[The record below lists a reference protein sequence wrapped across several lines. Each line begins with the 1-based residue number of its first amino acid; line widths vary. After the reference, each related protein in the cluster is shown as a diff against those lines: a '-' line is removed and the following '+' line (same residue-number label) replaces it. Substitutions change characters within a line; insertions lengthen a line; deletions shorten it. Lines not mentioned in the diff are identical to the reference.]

1 MKFYMT
7 LAAGLLVATTATAN
21 TKSVLNSILDK
32 PFKNDIIT
40 DAVIKSDGTL
50 YGVRKGVKFEGTW
63 KLKGGKYC
71 REIPAYKL
79 SGCQKLKDVKDKSGK
94 VIGVEFLPK
103 GEKEGVK
110 YFFK

>member
-1 MKFYMT
+1 MKLIT
-7 LAAGLLVATTATAN
+7 TIAIGLCLSTAAHAN
-21 TKSVLNSILDK
+21 TKSILKSILDK
-32 PFKNDIIT
+32 PFKNDLVST
-40 DAVIKSDGTL
+40 AVINSNGTL
-50 YGVRKGVKFEGTW
+50 SGTRKGVSFSGTW

-71 REIPAYKL
+71 REIPEYKI

-103 GEKEGVK
+103 GKKEGIK